1 MRYVVINVA
10 IAVFLALKLRASNV
24 EELQRWVK
32 AKSVYYIILTLRIS
46 AGISERLASR

>member
-24 EELQRWVK
+24 EELPRSDK
-32 AKSVYYIILTLRIS
+32 AKSVDYIILTLRIS
-46 AGISERLASR
+46 AGISERLPSR